1 MLTKR
6 YSSARDLDGVID
18 LERLR
23 SGPANSLE
31 RDARKFFDLTY
42 PTEDVYAVLRGLS
55 RRFDNEAAPG
65 TVLAQAVKGLGK
77 SHTLLLGYHLFKNP
91 ETAQAWAETLGLK
104 WSPPAD
110 TEIIVQKFTDQ
121 SMPDDAL
128 WLVIGQQLGAEWSK
142 DRPPSLDEFRAAVG
156 DKHLVLILDELER
169 GITNISNAARRSQNL
184 SFLQMLSEEA
194 GRDNK
199 VTLFAAI
206 YDGNKEP
213 GSTLKRTP
221 KIELRFRKAEDR
233 AAIVRHRLFTDA
245 TTYDRDTARSLIRSY
260 INTWR
265 RFDVETPD
273 AYSER
278 MEATFPFMPDLI
290 DLVFERITETG
301 GFQGTRSALGLLGAM
316 LDAAGEGSF
325 LMTAAHCKLTD
336 RSCADRLQDL
346 DPAGTLINCATS
358 NHRDLENQ
366 PCTEGIAS
374 AVLLS
379 SLAPGGRVG
388 LSREELVRHVAIP
401 GTDPNQFHTGLDAFK
416 KFGTYFHER
425 EGRFFFDLEENE
437 YAKVELDAIK
447 YNDEVARD
455 QIIQIWRQ
463 EIFRDTHQSV
473 VLQDIDRT
481 KFVLQDLSKQSP
493 RYILSPRR
501 LSLDER
507 HALYQGMELR
517 NQILLLEPKDSRV
530 DHLVNP
536 DLIALAKRLKSA
548 RQLADSASSAERRS
562 RFERIE
568 REQIQHIQRI
578 LKSAGLVY
586 VRIDQWA
593 DRPEQSQF
601 EEESLGQA
609 SSKEQVQDFLR
620 TQIFPPSLF
629 QEHIREQLQTLI
641 GQRVEQVDRAYRN
654 TLGYPVPLSTAMVS
668 SAIRDLVEDKGR
680 ILGLQHPRA
689 GGGFCGERVMLSES
703 ELNQA
708 VLTHAWAANAEL
720 PLQPVTPVGGV
731 VSPVVTGGDESTDGD
746 DADGTPVI
754 PQPAISTDE
763 WATPHCRS
771 LSELRQQVAARLN
784 DVDNAVIRFAR
795 FTIFASYKGQDLS
808 ALPAAYRGAL
818 TNQGDLDLQLDITVP
833 GPMSKS
839 ELEQQCEKLPNL
851 SGSTYAARVNVET
864 PLAGR
869 QEEAESL

>member
-1 MLTKR
+1 M
-6 YSSARDLDGVID
+6 DGVID

-23 SGPANSLE
+23 SGPVNSLE
-31 RDARKFFDLTY
+31 RNAQKFFDLTY
-42 PTEDVYAVLRGLS
+42 PTEDVHAVLRGLI
-55 RRFDNEAAPG
+55 RRFGNETAPG
-65 TVLAQAVKGLGK
+65 TVLAQSVKGLGK

-91 ETAQAWAETLGLK
+91 DQARAWTETLGLK

-128 WLVIGQQLGAEWSK
+128 WLLIGQQLGTEWSK
-142 DRPPSLDEFRAAVG
+142 DRPPNLDEFRAAMG
-156 DKHLVLILDELER
+156 DKHLVIILDELER
-169 GITNISNAARRSQNL
+169 GITNISDTARRSQNI

-194 GRDNK
+194 GRDEK

-221 KIELRFRKAEDR
+221 RIELRFRKAEDR
-233 AAIVRHRLFTDA
+233 AAIVRHRLFSDA
-245 TTYDRDTARSLIRSY
+245 ESYDRDAARSLIRSY
-260 INTWR
+260 INTWK

-273 AYSER
+273 AYTER
-278 MEATFPFMPDLI
+278 MEATFPFLPDLI
-290 DLVFERITETG
+290 DLVFERITESG

-316 LDAAGEGSF
+316 LDVSGEGSF
-325 LMTAAHCKLTD
+325 LMTAANCQLTD
-336 RSCADRLQDL
+336 RACADRLQDL
-346 DPAGTLINCATS
+346 DPAGTLINCAIS

-366 PCTEGIAS
+366 PCAEGTAS

-379 SLAPGGRVG
+379 SLVPGVRIG
-388 LSREELVRHVAIP
+388 LSRDELVRHVAMP

-447 YNDEVARD
+447 YNDEMARD

-473 VLQDIDRT
+473 VFQDIERT
-481 KFVLQDLSKQSP
+481 KAALQDLPKQSP

-507 HALYQGMELR
+507 HALYQGMQLR
-517 NQILLLEPKDSRV
+517 NQILLLEPKNNRV

-548 RQLADSASSAERRS
+548 RQLADSASNTERRG

-568 REQIQHIQRI
+568 REQTQHIQRI

-593 DRPEQSQF
+593 DRPEQTQF

-629 QEHIREQLQTLI
+629 QEHIRERLQTLI
-641 GQRVEQVDRAYRN
+641 GQRIEQVDRAYRN

-668 SAIRDLVEDKGR
+668 SAIRGLVEDGGR

-689 GGGFCGERVMLSES
+689 GGGFCGERVTLSES

-720 PLQPVTPVGGV
+720 PFPPVTPGGV
-731 VSPVVTGGDESTDGD
+731 VAPPEMTGEDETVVTGGAGGP
-746 DADGTPVI
+746 AAI
-754 PQPAISTDE
+754 AQPTVSTDE
-763 WATPHCRS
+763 WATPYCRS

-784 DVDNAVIRFAR
+784 DVEDAVIRFAS

-818 TNQGDLDLQLDITVP
+818 TGQGDLDLQLDITVP
-833 GPMSKS
+833 GPMSKAD
-839 ELEQQCEKLPNL
+839 LEQQCEKLPNL
-851 SGSTYAARVNVET
+851 AGSTYAARVNVET
-864 PLAGR
+864 PMPSR
-869 QEEAESL
+869 QEEDDSP